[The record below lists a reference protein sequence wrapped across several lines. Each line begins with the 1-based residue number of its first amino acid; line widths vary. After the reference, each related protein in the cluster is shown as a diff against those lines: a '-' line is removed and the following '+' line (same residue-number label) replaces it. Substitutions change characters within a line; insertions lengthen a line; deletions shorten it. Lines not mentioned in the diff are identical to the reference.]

1 MDADTVR
8 RRGAKSHSATAGE
21 AVTLRATTRRAAANG
36 TDIARHSA
44 ATAGGQPARAA
55 APQVFDILRDEI
67 ISLRLP
73 PRTVLSRVDLQAR
86 FGLSSTPIRDALM
99 RLAEEGLVEIYPQR
113 ATIVSAIDLP
123 VANQAQFLR
132 RALEQEA
139 VRLLCQR
146 DSGGTANRDL
156 VRCLREIVARQREI
170 ATAGEPVLGETG
182 AQDYDAFIAADR
194 DFHKTLYDAAGA
206 PDLWVLMRRHSGH
219 VDRIRRLN
227 LPTEGKMQEIIRDH
241 TAIIKAIAASD
252 ADGAQAAM
260 RCHLSRSIA
269 HWDDMRRAFPGHFTE

>member
-1 MDADTVR
+1 MDAGTAR
-8 RRGAKSHSATAGE
+8 RRGTKSHTAMVDE
-21 AVTLRATTRRAAANG
+21 AVSLRATPRRAAANSTELAQHSIATDG
-36 TDIARHSA
+36 T
-44 ATAGGQPARAA
+44 QQNRAA

-73 PRTVLSRVDLQAR
+73 PHTVLSRVDLQSR
-86 FGLSSTPIRDALM
+86 FGLSSTPIRDALL

-146 DSGGTANRDL
+146 GSGGMAPRDL
-156 VRCLREIVARQREI
+156 VLRLQEIVARQREI
-170 ATAGEPVLGETG
+170 ATAREPLLRETG
-182 AQDYDAFIAADR
+182 AQDYDVFIAADR

-219 VDRIRRLN
+219 IDRIRRLC

-241 TAIIKAIAASD
+241 TAIIKARAAAD

-260 RCHLSRSIA
+260 RSHLSRSIA
-269 HWDDMRRAFPGHFTE
+269 HWDDMRRAFPDHFTE